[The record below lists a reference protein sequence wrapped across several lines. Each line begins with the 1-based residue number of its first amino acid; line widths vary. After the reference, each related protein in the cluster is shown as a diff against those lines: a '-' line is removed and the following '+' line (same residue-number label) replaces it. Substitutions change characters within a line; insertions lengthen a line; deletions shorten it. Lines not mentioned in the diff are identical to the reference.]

1 MKDPPKPPEPPEIPD
16 DMQKE
21 KAPESTEEKNRGED
35 GTFISAFS

>member
-21 KAPESTEEKNRGED
+21 KAAEATEDKNRGED